1 MQAEKEFRGSRN
13 LSKDK
18 IKFPVDKGE
27 LLVWEAQPYCTAPL
41 LHCPTTTLPRYYKI
55 TATTTTPTTTASI
68 LLYYCV
74 TLLKLESIT
83 SNSRLL
89 S

>member
-1 MQAEKEFRGSRN
+1 MQAKKKVRGGRN
-13 LSKDK
+13 LPKDK

-41 LHCPTTTLPRYYKI
+41 LPCPTITLPRYYKI
-55 TATTTTPTTTASI
+55 TATTTTPTTTAGI
-68 LLYYCV
+68 LLYCCI
-74 TLLKLESIT
+74 TLTKLESIP

-89 S
+89 L